1 MRVKILKLDG
11 NVLVDA
17 EIIDA
22 KATRI
27 DLPSVVNGWRFN
39 FKKHAKNKGY
49 EAYVL
54 VKEETPDII
63 EGCLIFEMKQSIEP
77 YMAFVEIA
85 PHNQGKKKELERVAG
100 CLIAFACRLSFMKG
114 NDVYRG
120 WLAFDVLEE
129 EKVDE
134 IKLMA
139 LYAKKYHAL
148 KYSETTMVIPPVGG
162 EKLINEF
169 LN

>member
-17 EIIDA
+17 EILDA
-22 KATRI
+22 KAVRI
-27 DLPSVVNGWRFN
+27 DLPSLVNGWRFN

-49 EAYVL
+49 ETYVL
-54 VKEETPDII
+54 VREETPDIV
-63 EGCLIFEMKQSIEP
+63 EGCLIFEIKESIEP

-85 PHNQGKKKELERVAG
+85 PHNKGEEKEFEKVAG
-100 CLIAFACRLSFMKG
+100 CLIAFACRLSFLKG
-114 NDVYRG
+114 DDVYRG

-129 EKVDE
+129 EKENE

-139 LYAKKYHAL
+139 LYSKKYHAL
-148 KYSETTMVIPPVGG
+148 KYGETTMVIPPDGG

-169 LN
+169 LK